1 MIFNIYK
8 KEIKDTLRDRR
19 TIIMMIVIPT
29 LVFPIIMNV
38 YLKISDKFA
47 ADTEAKQIKI
57 GLVSNQAGKF
67 EEELTKLPAE
77 LGKKEFIPY
86 ADTNKL
92 KKDIQDKKIELGC
105 YVEPNEEEK
114 LNALEPVKITVYHDG
129 TDLGM
134 KERFQTYVSVI
145 ETKLKSE
152 RYAKLKIQE
161 TSITPL
167 AVDYSNV
174 ASDKEMFGKLAGGIL
189 PYFFIAF
196 GFMGCMYPAID
207 LFTGEKERGTLETL
221 LTTPVKRWKILI
233 GKMLVVVT
241 SGVMASTFSLIGLF
255 LSIESLDPQKA
266 PELIAIVND
275 ILSPAF
281 ILMLYVLLIPM
292 IFFFAGIMV
301 PIAIRAKSFK
311 EAQSII
317 SPLNML
323 VVLPGMVGFFPGI
336 ELNYVTAVIPVINVV
351 LATKELIAGTLEIQY
366 IALSFG
372 VMVSLAIFVVL
383 LSNRKFESERSLL

>member
-1 MIFNIYK
+1 MIFNVYK

-47 ADTEAKQIKI
+47 ADTEAKKIKI

-67 EEELTKLPAE
+67 EEELTKLPDE

-105 YVEPNEEEK
+105 YVSPNEQEK
-114 LNALEPVKITVYHDG
+114 IDKLEPVTITVYHDG

-134 KERFQTYVSVI
+134 KERFQAYVSVI
-145 ETKLKSE
+145 ETKMKKE
-152 RYAKLKIQE
+152 RYSKLKIQE

-241 SGVMASTFSLIGLF
+241 SGVMASTFSLVGLF

>member
-1 MIFNIYK
+1 MIFNVYK

-29 LVFPIIMNV
+29 LVFPVIMNV
-38 YLKISDKFA
+38 YMKISDKFA
-47 ADTEAKQIKI
+47 ADTESKKIRI
-57 GLVSNQAGKF
+57 GLVSNQAGTF
-67 EEELTKLPAE
+67 EEELMKLPKE

-86 ADTNKL
+86 SDTNKL

-105 YVEPNEEEK
+105 YVSANEEANMK
-114 LNALEPVKITVYHDG
+114 VLQPVKITVFHDG

-134 KERFQTYVSVI
+134 KERFAAYVTYI
-145 ETKLKSE
+145 ETKLKQQ
-152 RYAKLKIQE
+152 RYALLNIKE

-174 ASDKEMFGKLAGGIL
+174 ASNKEMFGKLAGGIL

-233 GKMLVVVT
+233 GKMMVVVT
-241 SGVMASTFSLIGLF
+241 SGLMASTFSLIGLF
-255 LSIESLDPQKA
+255 LSIESLDREKA
-266 PELIAIVND
+266 PELIKIVND
-275 ILSPAF
+275 ILSPGF
-281 ILMLYVLLIPM
+281 IGMLYLLLFPM
-292 IFFFAGIMV
+292 IVFFAGIMI

-323 VVLPGMVGFFPGI
+323 IVLPGMVGFFPGI
-336 ELNYVTAVIPVINVV
+336 ELNYVTAIIPVINVV
-351 LATKELIAGTLEIQY
+351 LATKELIAGTLEVQY
-366 IALSFG
+366 ILLAFG
-372 VMVSLAIFVVL
+372 VMVSLAVFVVL
-383 LSNRKFESERSLL
+383 LSNRKFESERSLS

>member
-1 MIFNIYK
+1 M
-8 KEIKDTLRDRR
+8 
-19 TIIMMIVIPT
+19 
-29 LVFPIIMNV
+29 
-38 YLKISDKFA
+38 KISDKFA
-47 ADTEAKQIKI
+47 AETEAQKVKI
-57 GLVSNQAGKF
+57 GLVSNQVG
-67 EEELTKLPAE
+67 EIEQDLMNLPKE
-77 LGKKEFIPY
+77 LGKKQFIPY
-86 ADTNKL
+86 KDTNAL
-92 KKDIQDKKIELGC
+92 KRDIQDKKIELGC
-105 YVEPNEEEK
+105 YISSNENEK
-114 LNALEPVKITVYHDG
+114 LKAMKPVEITVFHDG

-134 KERFQTYVSVI
+134 KDRFETYITFI
-145 ETKLKSE
+145 ETKMKKQ
-152 RYAKLKIQE
+152 RYRELKINE
-161 TSITPL
+161 ENITP
-167 AVDYSNV
+167 VQVNYSNV
-174 ASDKEMFGKLAGGIL
+174 ASDKEMFGKFAGGIL

-241 SGVMASTFSLIGLF
+241 SGLMASTFSLIGLF

-266 PELIAIVND
+266 PEIIAIVDD

-292 IFFFAGIMV
+292 IFFFAGIMI

-336 ELNYVTAVIPVINVV
+336 ELNYATALIPVINVV

-366 IALSFG
+366 IALAFG
-372 VMVSLAIFVVL
+372 VMVSLAVFVVL